1 MPSRPLP
8 DNSLAHLL
16 ARFGL
21 GILVIA
27 AMTADPALAE
37 TRLTHSE
44 RLALYG
50 QLRSQVAEQQWDL
63 ALETVD
69 QMLRLDPGQEAT
81 LRPYRQQLEQLR
93 DHPPLPDLPDPA
105 QPSPLRVI
113 RATAAVASVR
123 SQRSSR
129 RINASDP
136 REPLVLIQLPDGL
149 SGRLVTIPTIQEYPA
164 QYEVKV
170 LFSAPVGQPSQA
182 LTTVTLLGGG
192 ESSIRRSVQAG
203 GAVVLQEEGFIFAA
217 EEVSRPQQ
225 VRIEIENGDS
235 YTFNLTLP
243 SRETLIQER
252 DA

>member
-1 MPSRPLP
+1 MSSSPLP

-21 GILVIA
+21 GILA
-27 AMTADPALAE
+27 TAWLAVDPVLAE
-37 TRLTHSE
+37 PPLADSG

-69 QMLRLDPGQEAT
+69 QLLRLDPGREAT

-93 DHPPLPDLPDPA
+93 DHPPLPELPDPA
-105 QPSPLRVI
+105 SPVRVI
-113 RATAAVASVR
+113 RATAEVASVR

-136 REPLVLIQLPDGL
+136 REPLVLIRLPDGL

-182 LTTVTLLGGG
+182 LATVTLLGGG
-192 ESSIRRSVQAG
+192 ESSIRRLVQAG

-217 EEVSRPQQ
+217 EEVPRPQQ